1 VRPSASA
8 TEVAGVTLTHS
19 DRVLWAD
26 QGVSKQELAA
36 FYVGIADWI
45 LPHLVGRPLTLLR
58 CPSGTAKACF
68 VQRHSWAG
76 ASDFIRR
83 RIITRAGEK
92 EELLFVEDIRGVVA
106 LVQAGVL
113 EMHVWGS
120 TLADLEKPDRLIF
133 DFDPG
138 DGVTWPAVVD
148 GALHLRERLADMGLV
163 SFVKGTGGKGL
174 HVVVPLQPRAP
185 WAKVLAFTRAVAEA
199 MAGDEPDRFT
209 TTSVK
214 AERAGRIFIDYL
226 RNNREAS
233 AVAPYSTRA
242 RAGAPVS
249 VPVTWDEL
257 VANVMPNALSV
268 KTLPEHLKNLRA
280 DPWQDLRT
288 VEQALPKAPG
298 RSGKP
303 KR

>member
-1 VRPSASA
+1 M
-8 TEVAGVTLTHS
+8 T
-19 DRVLWAD
+19 
-26 QGVSKQELAA
+26 KQELAA
-36 FYVGIADWI
+36 FYVSIADWI
-45 LPHLVGRPLTLLR
+45 LPHLAGRPLTLLR

-83 RIITRAGEK
+83 RIVTRAGEK
-92 EELLFVEDIRGVVA
+92 EELLFVEDIRGIVA

-148 GALHLRERLADMGLV
+148 GALHLRERLAGMGLE

-174 HVVVPLQPRAP
+174 HVVVPLQPKAS
-185 WAKVLAFTRAVAEA
+185 WAKALAFTRGVAEA

-257 VANVMPNALSV
+257 AAGTHAQHRVREDPARPPEWSSRRSVAGPAEGRAGSAVANGPEPAAEALA
-268 KTLPEHLKNLRA
+268 RA
-280 DPWQDLRT
+280 PS
-288 VEQALPKAPG
+288 
-298 RSGKP
+298 RSSQL
-303 KR
+303 